1 MRQRR
6 HSNLPSRFATAAGTA
21 SAFALAAWCVAV
33 APALGQDD
41 KAAIAQRADHAR
53 AATAAYAERLKI
65 QIVKSLKADGPIGA
79 IAACNTMVPEL
90 ADSLAQETSFEIM
103 RTSSKVR
110 NADNAPD
117 AWEQEVLEKFSTQIG
132 RGADAAKLE
141 HYEVTVTK
149 EGQKFFRYMKPIMTG
164 EVCLTCHGTE
174 VKPELKSEIAK
185 YYPDDK
191 ALGYR
196 LGDMRGAFSLFQQ
209 ME

>member
-1 MRQRR
+1 MRQVLNSGTMR
-6 HSNLPSRFATAAGTA
+6 HSRLSNQLSRLATAAGTA
-21 SAFALAAWCVAV
+21 SAVVAATWCYAA
-33 APALGQDD
+33 APAASQDD
-41 KAAIAQRADHAR
+41 KAALAQRAEHAR
-53 AATAAYAERLKI
+53 AATAA
-65 QIVKSLKADGPIGA
+65 DGPVGA

-103 RTSSKVR
+103 RTSSRVR

-117 AWEQEVLEKFSTQIG
+117 AWEQEVLDKFSAQLG

-141 HYEVTVTK
+141 YYEVTVTK

-174 VKPELKSEIAK
+174 VKPDLKSEIAK